1 MKMKKITNIVLSIGL
16 MSSFLGAVA
25 FSNTTMAQVVS
36 GPGIGPGGRDGSS
49 VRDSVGDGGGG
60 GGAAAQAEGSGDG
73 KCAGVEVSYLDA
85 LCKGGG
91 DGSSGEIE
99 NSGLWQILT
108 GVLNIM
114 ITGVGVLAVAG
125 IVYGSILY
133 ASAADN
139 QEQVKN
145 AMGIFRNVAI
155 GLVTF
160 AMMYSLLQFLIPG
173 GIF

>member
-1 MKMKKITNIVLSIGL
+1 MKKITNILLSIGL
-16 MSSFLGAVA
+16 ISACLGAIALTSPV
-25 FSNTTMAQVVS
+25 SAQVVS
-36 GPGIGPGGRDGSS
+36 GPGMGPGGRDGSS
-49 VRDSVGDGGGG
+49 VSDIVRDGDN
-60 GGAAAQAEGSGDG
+60 AAPAQSESEAGDG

-85 LCKGGG
+85 ICKGSG
-91 DGSSGEIE
+91 DGSDGNIE

-108 GVLNIM
+108 GILNIM
-114 ITGVGVLAVAG
+114 IAGVGVLAVAG

-173 GIF
+173 GVF

>member
-1 MKMKKITNIVLSIGL
+1 MKKITNILLSTVLV
-16 MSSFLGAVA
+16 GAL
-25 FSNTTMAQVVS
+25 FGVVLTVFTPS
-36 GPGIGPGGRDGSS
+36 L
-49 VRDSVGDGGGG
+49 VL
-60 GGAAAQAEGSGDG
+60 AEGD
-73 KCAGVEVSYLDA
+73 KCAGVDVSYLGP
-85 LCKGGG
+85 LCEGGSEG
-91 DGSSGEIE
+91 GEGEIE
-99 NSGLWQILT
+99 NSGLWLVLT

-114 ITGVGVLAVAG
+114 IVGVGVLAVAG